1 MADFIERLKQQYK
14 NGSVMTRLIFINVF
28 VFIALKIVSVVSTLF
43 NLYAVDMIS
52 FLGIPSYIP
61 LLLHRIWTPITYMF
75 VHEGFL
81 HLLFNML
88 WLYWFGKIFMEY
100 FTGRILGSLY
110 VLGGLAGAILYV
122 VAFNSIPYYTAMERG
137 SVMIGAS
144 AAVMAIVMGAAF
156 YRPDVQLNLLFLG
169 PIKIVYIAIFAFV
182 LDFLSL
188 SNPMNPGGHVA
199 HIGGALL
206 GYFFA
211 IRYKNGKDI
220 TRWMSRAIDWFVGLF
235 KPRKHASKMKV
246 KYARHETDWEYNER
260 KHTEQEE
267 IDTILDKLKQ
277 SGYNGLSSEEKRK
290 LFDASKK

>member
-1 MADFIERLKQQYK
+1 MADFIERLKQRYK
-14 NGSVMTRLIFINVF
+14 TGSVMTRLIFINVF
-28 VFIALKIVSVVSTLF
+28 VFIVLKIINVIFTLF
-43 NLYAVDMIS
+43 NIYAVDLIT
-52 FLGIPSYIP
+52 FLGVPSHIP
-61 LLLHRIWTPITYMF
+61 LLMNRTWTIITYMF

-88 WLYWFGKIFMEY
+88 WLYWFGQIFMQY
-100 FTGRILGSLY
+100 FTGRTLGSLY
-110 VLGGLAGAILYV
+110 VLGGLAGALLYV
-122 VAFNSIPYYTAMERG
+122 IAFNTIPYYTGMERG
-137 SVMIGAS
+137 WMIGAS

-188 SNPMNPGGHVA
+188 GNPMNPGGHVA

-206 GYFFA
+206 GYLFA
-211 IRYKNGKDI
+211 IQYKKGKDI
-220 TRWMSRAIDWFVGLF
+220 TRWIGGVIDWFVGLF
-235 KPRKHASKMKV
+235 KPRRQAPRMKV
-246 KYARHETDWEYNER
+246 KHARHETDWEYNQR

-267 IDTILDKLKQ
+267 IDAILDKLKQ
-277 SGYNGLSSEEKRK
+277 SGYSSLSSEEKRK

>member
-1 MADFIERLKQQYK
+1 MADFIERLKYRYK
-14 NGSVMTRLIFINVF
+14 TGSVMTRLIFINVL
-28 VFIALKIVSVVSTLF
+28 VFIILKIVTVIFTLF
-43 NLYAVDMIS
+43 NIYAVDLIT
-52 FLGIPSYIP
+52 FLGVPSHIP
-61 LLLHRIWTPITYMF
+61 LLLNRIWTPVTYMF

-88 WLYWFGKIFMEY
+88 WLYWFGQIFLQY
-100 FTGRILGSLY
+100 FTGRTLGSLY
-110 VLGGLAGAILYV
+110 VLGGLAGALLYV
-122 VAFNSIPYYTAMERG
+122 IAFNTIPYYTAMGRG
-137 SVMIGAS
+137 WMIGAS

-188 SNPMNPGGHVA
+188 GNPMNPGGHVA
-199 HIGGALL
+199 HIGGALF

-211 IRYKNGKDI
+211 IQYKKGRDI
-220 TRWMSRAIDWFVGLF
+220 TGWMGRVIDGFVGLF
-235 KPRKHASKMKV
+235 KPRGHNPKMKV
-246 KYARHETDWEYNER
+246 KHARHETDWEYNER

-267 IDTILDKLKQ
+267 IDAILDKLKQ
-277 SGYNGLSSEEKRK
+277 SGYSSLSSEEKRK

>member
-1 MADFIERLKQQYK
+1 MADFIERLKQRYK
-14 NGSVMTRLIFINVF
+14 TGSVMTRLIFINVF
-28 VFIALKIVSVVSTLF
+28 VFIVLKIINVIFTLF
-43 NLYAVDMIS
+43 NIYAVDLIT
-52 FLGIPSYIP
+52 FLGVPSHIP
-61 LLLHRIWTPITYMF
+61 LLMNRIWTIITYMF

-88 WLYWFGKIFMEY
+88 WLYWFGQIFMQY
-100 FTGRILGSLY
+100 FTGRTLGSLY
-110 VLGGLAGAILYV
+110 VLGGLAGALLYV
-122 VAFNSIPYYTAMERG
+122 IAFNTIPYYTGMERG
-137 SVMIGAS
+137 WMIGAS

-188 SNPMNPGGHVA
+188 GNPMNPGGHVA

-206 GYFFA
+206 GYLFA
-211 IRYKNGKDI
+211 IQYKKGKDI
-220 TRWMSRAIDWFVGLF
+220 TRWIGGVIDWFVGLF
-235 KPRKHASKMKV
+235 KPRRQAPRMKV
-246 KYARHETDWEYNER
+246 KHARHETDWEYNQR

-267 IDTILDKLKQ
+267 IDAILDKLKQ
-277 SGYNGLSSEEKRK
+277 SGYSSLSSEEKRK

>member
-1 MADFIERLKQQYK
+1 MADFIERLKQRYK
-14 NGSVMTRLIFINVF
+14 TGNVMTRLIFINVF
-28 VFIALKIVSVVSTLF
+28 VFIILKIINVIFTLF
-43 NLYAVDMIS
+43 NIYAVDLIT
-52 FLGIPSYIP
+52 FLGVPSHIP
-61 LLLHRIWTPITYMF
+61 LLLNRIWTPITYMF

-88 WLYWFGKIFMEY
+88 WLYWFGQIFMQY
-100 FTGRILGSLY
+100 FTGRTLGSLY
-110 VLGGLAGAILYV
+110 VLGGLAGAILYII
-122 VAFNSIPYYTAMERG
+122 AFNTIPYYTGMERG
-137 SVMIGAS
+137 WMIGAS

-188 SNPMNPGGHVA
+188 GNPMNPGGHVA

-211 IRYKNGKDI
+211 IQYKKGKDI
-220 TRWMSRAIDWFVGLF
+220 THWMGGAIDWFFGLF
-235 KPRKHASKMKV
+235 KPRRYTSKMKV
-246 KYARHETDWEYNER
+246 KHARHETDWEYNQR
-260 KHTEQEE
+260 KHTEQDE
-267 IDTILDKLKQ
+267 IDAILDKLKQ
-277 SGYNGLSSEEKRK
+277 SGYSNLSSEEKRK